1 MHWSLGCKKSS
12 NHEKKFHFYFLFI
25 YEFVI
30 WDFELIRLIH
40 LLLLLTCER
49 NPPCKDWDEKVFKCV
64 RGGSFDFLFECV
76 SVWVC
81 ECVRRP
87 QNKSNNCKSWRRACS
102 LVLNETKYFLLKVD
116 NYETTKNWKS
126 ISSRRNRD
134 AELSTHSVT
143 PEKCNFAKCWF
154 TQSSRHTVFSFS
166 DKMCSIQYYC

>member
-1 MHWSLGCKKSS
+1 VREILLVRTETKRCLNVW
-12 NHEKKFHFYFLFI
+12 EKDHLISFL
-25 YEFVI
+25 
-30 WDFELIRLIH
+30 
-40 LLLLLTCER
+40 
-49 NPPCKDWDEKVFKCV
+49 
-64 RGGSFDFLFECV
+64 

-81 ECVRRP
+81 ECVGVWGGHKTKVTIVSHDVGRVLLFSTK
-87 QNKSNNCKSWRRACS
+87 QSIFFWKSTN
-102 LVLNETKYFLLKVD
+102 